1 MIEKYILA
9 TIVIFLAGWLGTEV
23 GNREVP
29 VRLIS
34 SEVMTPVV
42 APGEQARV
50 RFKIYRS
57 KSCGVHVERMLFD
70 SAGNRFVLPDI
81 DFPSGILPLGEDLST
96 VFFTVPSRDMD
107 GTPVKGKALY
117 RHVNFY
123 NCTFMQKFFPL
134 ETEARDVNLEIN

>member
-1 MIEKYILA
+1 MIAKFMLA
-9 TIVIFLAGWLGTEV
+9 TLVIFLAGWLGAEV
-23 GNREVP
+23 GNRDVP

-34 SEVMTPVV
+34 SEVMTSLV

-57 KSCGVHVERMLFD
+57 RACGVHMERMLFD
-70 SAGNRFVLPDI
+70 AAGNSFVLPDI
-81 DFPSGILPLGEDLST
+81 DFPPGLLPLGEDVFT
-96 VFFTVPSRDMD
+96 VFFNVPSRDMD

-123 NCTFMQKFFPL
+123 TCTFMQKFFPL
-134 ETEARDVNLEIN
+134 ETEARDVNIEIN